1 MPFLVAVLILF
12 TAYIKENDRLSE
24 ASRATSVGIL
34 VVLAVLYIIF
44 GIVLG

>member
-1 MPFLVAVLILF
+1 MPFLVAMLILF
-12 TAYIKENDRLSE
+12 IAYIKENDRLSE

-34 VVLAVLYIIF
+34 VVLAVLYIVF